1 MVVLTHEF
9 YLSSTIT
16 AIRNCGT
23 NRAGFVLAREAIFI
37 RLLAYSTSGICF
49 ESLKHFV
56 SVTNANEQ
64 AKLVWDYCIDAG
76 ILQKTESGYS
86 ALDWIRSHGMTG
98 KTFKPD
104 IASNLPSGARKRG
117 RPSKDT
123 SNPINPPKVGQIS
136 QINGIVETD
145 VEPEFEIVPK
155 ETETPKDTSPSQTD
169 SQDVDAPK
177 DQELIVFNTHVENK
191 PADVIKPAA
200 EVKPIDELKECVRP
214 NVFLSRSEILDLK
227 SRFTDD
233 QVTLMLDKLSEYKAT
248 TGRYYRSDFDAI
260 ERWVV
265 RWMNDQQKQQAQPPQ
280 PKDAIIEYP
289 SWLTGK

>member
-1 MVVLTHEF
+1 M
-9 YLSSTIT
+9 
-16 AIRNCGT
+16 
-23 NRAGFVLAREAIFI
+23 
-37 RLLAYSTSGICF
+37 
-49 ESLKHFV
+49 
-56 SVTNANEQ
+56 
-64 AKLVWDYCIDAG
+64 
-76 ILQKTESGYS
+76 
-86 ALDWIRSHGMTG
+86 
-98 KTFKPD
+98 
-104 IASNLPSGARKRG
+104 
-117 RPSKDT
+117 
-123 SNPINPPKVGQIS
+123 
-136 QINGIVETD
+136 
-145 VEPEFEIVPK
+145 
-155 ETETPKDTSPSQTD
+155 
-169 SQDVDAPK
+169 
-177 DQELIVFNTHVENK
+177 ENK